1 MRAGISARYRRIF
14 RTFFCSLA
22 YCWMGSWEPAN
33 NLSQVSR
40 VPVPKRALAPLCK
53 SATVVITL
61 LAGAQ
66 ADAKECPPGHA
77 ANEQEDWQG
86 LANNARQNADWY
98 VVDRGAPEAT
108 PTLGEVSV
116 VYQDDGEY
124 EGQYL
129 VIIKQ
134 LSHPKYLFMV
144 LRPRF
149 DFCSDISSIDDAKPD
164 LFEVIFANLDGRKF

>member
-1 MRAGISARYRRIF
+1 MAFNSFADH
-14 RTFFCSLA
+14 
-22 YCWMGSWEPAN
+22 WNGSWWPTKH
-33 NLSQVSR
+33 LSQVSR
-40 VPVPKRALAPLCK
+40 VPLPKRALPPLCK
-53 SATVVITL
+53 SGAVVIAL

-66 ADAKECPPGHA
+66 VNAKECPPGHA
-77 ANEQEDWQG
+77 ANEQEGWQG

-108 PTLGEVSV
+108 PALGDVSV

-134 LSHPKYLFMV
+134 LNHPKYLFMV

-149 DFCSDISSIDDAKPD
+149 DFCSDISSIDDGKSD
-164 LFEVIFANLDGRKF
+164 LFEVIFANIDGRKF